1 MSIFLHDYD
10 VTEFDDFTVM
20 MWGIIE
26 VYDCD
31 MLELW
36 MIELGFDCIV
46 WIRGIWEVPIRVM
59 KHVQIVQKPKTW
71 MCYFL
76 EWH

>member
-31 MLELW
+31 MLEL
-36 MIELGFDCIV
+36 
-46 WIRGIWEVPIRVM
+46 
-59 KHVQIVQKPKTW
+59 
-71 MCYFL
+71 
-76 EWH
+76 